1 MGLRKRDKKAN
12 DLPPMPGLPPM
23 PAPPAPGMPMPPA
36 PGLPLPPNP
45 AAPMPP
51 APTQIPTPPA
61 PTTPAAPTAPVA
73 PMPAVPQPPAPEPQ
87 AQAIEALP
95 PSPAPE
101 PVAEEPAKDSYAGL
115 YAKKS
120 GKPLQQVYGHI
131 DRIGEGEVGSLLE
144 RYSDRFGHE
153 LDRDIIVMR
162 KEQRDDKIAE
172 IRDSPTVQLL
182 NAEAEEESHLDGETL
197 VELNSQLQTV
207 EDELRRLKPE
217 YQAAKEDGDREVLRE
232 LRPSLEQ
239 LMSERKLI
247 KAVLSGEAD
256 LSELIES
263 EDEEYVADEYDEDDE
278 EYDEEDTD
286 EDVFTE
292 FVSIIDGFLGELPE
306 ADVIAF
312 TQSAEFEIYKSVA
325 SNPLG
330 SDDEDRAEF
339 FGVVDKLLGD
349 MPDDAILKFTQS
361 DDFEIYRAVGAMYS

>member
-1 MGLRKRDKKAN
+1 MARVKSVAFSRDIQ
-12 DLPPMPGLPPM
+12 
-23 PAPPAPGMPMPPA
+23 
-36 PGLPLPPNP
+36 
-45 AAPMPP
+45 
-51 APTQIPTPPA
+51 T
-61 PTTPAAPTAPVA
+61 
-73 PMPAVPQPPAPEPQ
+73 E
-87 AQAIEALP
+87 
-95 PSPAPE
+95 
-101 PVAEEPAKDSYAGL
+101 
-115 YAKKS
+115 
-120 GKPLQQVYGHI
+120 
-131 DRIGEGEVGSLLE
+131 
-144 RYSDRFGHE
+144 FGHE

-182 NAEAEEESHLDGETL
+182 NEEVEEESRLDGDTL

-217 YQAAKEDGDREVLRE
+217 YQAAKEDGDRELLRE

-247 KAVLSGEAD
+247 KAVLAGED
-256 LSELIES
+256 LDELLGS
-263 EDEEYVADEYDEDDE
+263 EDDGDVSDEYEEDDE
-278 EYDEEDTD
+278 EYEEEDAD

-312 TQSAEFEIYKSVA
+312 TKSAEFEIYKTVA
-325 SNPLG
+325 SNPDG
-330 SDDEDRAEF
+330 ADDEDRAEF